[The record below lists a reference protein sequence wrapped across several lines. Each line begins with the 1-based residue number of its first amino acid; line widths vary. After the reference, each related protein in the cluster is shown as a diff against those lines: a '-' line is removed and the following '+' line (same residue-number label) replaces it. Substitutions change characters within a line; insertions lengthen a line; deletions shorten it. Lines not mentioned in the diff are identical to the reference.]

1 MNRKS
6 IRVSK
11 SKDASPVSGRADKLA
26 DGANSRDVTYR
37 ITHTYQSIYLS
48 IKQAVFC
55 GGGI

>member
-26 DGANSRDVTYR
+26 DGASNRDVTLSYTH
-37 ITHTYQSIYLS
+37 ITQC
-48 IKQAVFC
+48 IKEIQVAYCERYF
-55 GGGI
+55 